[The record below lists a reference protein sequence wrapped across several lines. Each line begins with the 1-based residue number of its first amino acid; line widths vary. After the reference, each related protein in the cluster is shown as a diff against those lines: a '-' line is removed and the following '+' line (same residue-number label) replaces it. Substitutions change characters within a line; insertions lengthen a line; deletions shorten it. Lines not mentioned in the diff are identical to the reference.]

1 MLGGGIE
8 RLRMVGALE
17 LESKFLP
24 RSLLGRSL
32 EERLGNFVV
41 TCTESE
47 LAELV
52 WLQFCSGYGELLYWP
67 VSGTGDCSRRRRGIQ
82 VDCAGGP
89 LQSYRAGADFF
100 SASNKQT
107 KNPHNKTNQT
117 QASQAVIVAAQR
129 GIMALISRIVI

>member
-1 MLGGGIE
+1 MEGIE
-8 RLRMVGALE
+8 RLCLVGALE
-17 LESKFLP
+17 LESKFLL
-24 RSLLGRSL
+24 RSLLGRSV

-67 VSGTGDCSRRRRGIQ
+67 VSGTGDWRGIQ

-89 LQSYRAGADFF
+89 LQSYGAGADFF
-100 SASNKQT
+100 SESNKQKIPT
-107 KNPHNKTNQT
+107 TNQT
-117 QASQAVIVAAQR
+117 KHKRAR
-129 GIMALISRIVI
+129 LL

>member
-1 MLGGGIE
+1 M
-8 RLRMVGALE
+8 RMVGALE

-24 RSLLGRSL
+24 RSLLERSL

-100 SASNKQT
+100 SEYKKKKIPTT
-107 KNPHNKTNQT
+107 KPNTSEPGYYSCCPAWDH
-117 QASQAVIVAAQR
+117 
-129 GIMALISRIVI
+129 GIDK